1 MLFSRFRQIG
11 RAVGQAQRFREI
23 VGVFLKYGY
32 DDLAAQLP
40 LTGLWRW
47 LPTRRYRREHADLAA
62 LPLPERLRRAFEEL
76 GPAFVKLGQLLAGRT
91 RLLPRAYTDE
101 LAKLHDQVPP
111 VPFSAI
117 RDILDQEF
125 KDPSAVVFTEI
136 DPVPLGAASMAQ
148 VHSARLADGA
158 AVVLKVQRPDI
169 DRIIRLDLEIM
180 ARLAE
185 LLEANVEGWQV
196 HQPTAIVAEFA
207 RRIELELDFSAEAAA
222 LERFARQFAGDPTV
236 RVPGVVRTA
245 STRRVLTMERI
256 DGIPAG
262 HFDALASA
270 GLDRHEIAR
279 RLADLTLRQVF
290 VHGFLH
296 GDPHPGNVHIL
307 PGNVVC
313 FLDFGL
319 TAFLTHE
326 LRDTLAALLA
336 SIARRD
342 ERAAT
347 AAVLKLAGAELEPE
361 HPGLETDVAEFIHRH
376 FGGSAKEA
384 VFAIL
389 LRHLFVITGRHAL
402 TLPPEIFTVVKA
414 LGQVEHLVRSLDPE
428 LDLLERARPFVSE
441 LQMAHVRPRRL
452 LRDLVRFGG
461 EAVTTL
467 RTLPL
472 EIRRVA
478 AQLRGGK
485 SKVTFRVEGL
495 SPLTS
500 TLERVTNRLAF
511 AVVLAALLVAS
522 SLIMHAGIGPRW
534 HGIPVLGLVG
544 YLGAAFMGMGLMLAM
559 LRHGRM

>member
-1 MLFSRFRQIG
+1 MLFSRFRQLG

-32 DDLAAQLP
+32 DDLATQLP

-47 LPTRRYRREHADLAA
+47 LPSRRYRREHADLAA
-62 LPLPERLRRAFEEL
+62 LPRSERLRRAFEEL
-76 GPAFVKLGQLLAGRT
+76 GPAFVKLGQLLASRT
-91 RLLPRAYTDE
+91 RLLPRDYTDE
-101 LAKLHDQVPP
+101 LAKLNDHVLP
-111 VPFSAI
+111 VPFAAI
-117 RDILDQEF
+117 HAILDRE
-125 KDPSAVVFTEI
+125 FTESTAAVFAEI
-136 DPVPLGAASMAQ
+136 APEPLGAASIAQ
-148 VHSARLADGA
+148 VHAARLADGT
-158 AVVLKVQRPDI
+158 AVVLKIQRPEI
-169 DRIIRLDLEIM
+169 DRIIRVDLEIM
-180 ARLAE
+180 AHIAE
-185 LLEANVEGWQV
+185 LLEKNVEGWQV

-236 RVPGVVRTA
+236 RVPGVVRIV

-262 HFDALASA
+262 HLEALAAA
-270 GLDRHEIAR
+270 GLDCREIAR

-296 GDPHPGNVHIL
+296 GDPHAGNVHIL

-319 TAFLTHE
+319 TSFLTHG

-336 SIARRD
+336 AIAGRD

-347 AAVLKLAGAELEPE
+347 AALLNLAGAELEADR
-361 HPGLETDVAEFIHRH
+361 PGLEADVAEFIHRH
-376 FGGSAKEA
+376 FGGSATDA
-384 VFAIL
+384 VFATL
-389 LRHLFVITGRHAL
+389 LQHLIVITGRHAL
-402 TLPPEIFTVVKA
+402 TLPPEIFTVIKA

-428 LDLLERARPFVSE
+428 LDLLARARPYVRE

-452 LRDLVRFGG
+452 LRDLVQFGG

-522 SLIMHAGIGPRW
+522 SLIIHAGIAPKW

-544 YLGAAFMGMGLMLAM
+544 YIGAGLMGTGLMVAM